1 MLALQRANIHVE
13 KYISYEID
21 KYANIITAKNYP
33 EIQLNGDVTTADF
46 TQYKGFDIVMGG
58 FPCQDLSIGKRE
70 REGLKGKRSG
80 LFRELV
86 RAINEVQPKYFL
98 VENNYGMPK
107 EDQAIITETLGV
119 EPIMINSAL
128 LSAQSRKRL
137 YWTNIPNVTQPKD
150 THIMLKDILQSGEAI
165 SDTDMPICIA
175 QRGRY
180 TPTGKIEQRIE
191 PKTDNKTNALTT
203 VQKDNMIL
211 RPIRIGAIGK
221 GGQAQRV
228 YSISGKSVS
237 IKSGGGGQGA
247 NTGLYKIN
255 LPDGDYTIRKL
266 TPIECERLQTL
277 PDNFTEGIS
286 NTQRYKTIGN
296 GWTADV
302 IAHILSHIPH

>member
-150 THIMLKDILQSGEAI
+150 THIMLKDILQSGGAI
-165 SDTDMPICIA
+165 SDTDMPICIT

-180 TPTGKIEQRIE
+180 TPTGKPEQRIE
-191 PKTDNKTNALTT
+191 PMTDNKTNALTT

-296 GWTADV
+296 GWTVDV
-302 IAHILSHIPH
+302 IAHILRHIPH